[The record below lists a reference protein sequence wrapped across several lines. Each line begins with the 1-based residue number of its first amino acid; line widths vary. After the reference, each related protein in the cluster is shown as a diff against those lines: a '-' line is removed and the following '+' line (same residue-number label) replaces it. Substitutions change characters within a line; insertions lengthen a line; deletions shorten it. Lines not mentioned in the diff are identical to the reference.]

1 MINKISLKPGALGFI
16 AILAVLLVACGGAA
30 APAAAPQ
37 IQKATPTPPAASST
51 SQAPQI
57 QGLPQRH
64 LLHLHQLQLLPPL
77 PLQPE

>member
-57 QGLPQRH
+57 QGATPTPPPA
-64 LLHLHQLQLLPPL
+64 HQLQPLPPL